1 MKKHLFIVFLFF
13 LGPVVSNAQSEE
25 KPGQRA
31 QIAMTNYI
39 GAKGYCTKIQNL
51 KPDTPEFERCVVA
64 TMYNPDSIA
73 EAGVN
78 IRPKEEIIF
87 SQSANKQ
94 SSNNLNQAK
103 DKCNELGFKTGSEAF
118 GNCVLRLSK

>member
-1 MKKHLFIVFLFF
+1 MNKYRLILSLFF
-13 LGPVVSNAQSEE
+13 IGCNAAYAQPEE
-25 KPGQRA
+25 KRGQRA

-78 IRPKEEIIF
+78 IRPKEDLIF

-94 SSNNLNQAK
+94 SSTNIEQVK
-103 DKCNELGFKTGSEAF
+103 DKCKELGFKTGSEAF